1 MRKSVAMPI
10 IALIL
15 AIAVLLLAYNGL
27 SGIRQQRTEAELLSK
42 MQTILPGSSTFTS
55 EEYTG
60 EDANIRAVYKGET
73 GYVVQTVTYGY
84 AGNIIML
91 IGVSNEGKV
100 TGLQVRE
107 MQETFGLG
115 GEALTDWEFLAQF
128 LNTEGNVAVG
138 TPGQVDA
145 FSSASGTTEAAGGE
159 EVYVDAI
166 TGATVTSRAIARSVN
181 SAVGFVTGADAS
193 SEATSWGG

>member
-1 MRKSVAMPI
+1 MRKTIAMPI
-10 IALIL
+10 VALIL
-15 AIAVLLLAYNGL
+15 AAVILLVGYNAAN
-27 SGIRQQRTEAELLSK
+27 GIRAQREEAELLAK
-42 MQTILPGSSTFTS
+42 MQTILPGSVNFVQ

-60 EDANIRAVYKGET
+60 EDANIREVYKGET
-73 GYVVQTVTYGY
+73 GYVIKTVTYGY
-84 AGNIIML
+84 AGNITML
-91 IGVSNEGKV
+91 IGVSNDGAV

-128 LNTEGNVAVG
+128 LNTTGNVTVG
-138 TPGQVDA
+138 TPGQTDA
-145 FSSASGTTEAAGGE
+145 FSSASGTTETLDGE

-166 TGATVTSRAIARSVN
+166 TGATVTSKAIARSVN